1 MDGSFTA
8 NRQGIPFASLAFVML
23 KSSPVV
29 GFYDTPFCT
38 VCQMWVART
47 MGLLE

>member
-1 MDGSFTA
+1 MDGSFRA

-23 KSSPVV
+23 KSSPVM

-38 VCQMWVART
+38 VWPDVG
-47 MGLLE
+47 GLDRGTA